1 MLYKLSHIRYMKL
14 HNSIFTFK
22 GSVGIEREEL
32 TISVLKV
39 PLENCTSITIDQT
52 HTSDLILFIRP
63 NVPFIPH

>member
-1 MLYKLSHIRYMKL
+1 MLYKLSHIRYIKPQS
-14 HNSIFTFK
+14 SIFTFK

-39 PLENCTSITIDQT
+39 PLENCTSMSIDQT

-63 NVPFIPH
+63 NVPLIPH